1 MNKMKHRL
9 TALLTVCLAVSLT
22 ACSGETTPKEGV
34 QPSPSQNQ
42 ATDSAADHQASD
54 VSLKTIYPLKV
65 KDVTGEEFIFEKAPE
80 RIVSVSPAE
89 TETLFALGLEQ
100 QIMGVSDYDDYPA
113 STKDKPKMGSIMAPN
128 VESILAP
135 KPDIVFTGISMKE
148 ETVKKFRE
156 LGVKIFKVEPKTY
169 DDVIANIELYGKI
182 TDHQAE
188 AKKAVDELQKT
199 LDEVLAVVKPINQN
213 KKVYLEFSPGWTVGS
228 GEFLNQMI
236 ELAGGI
242 NVAGDT
248 KGWVQINEETIIKQN
263 PDVILY
269 TQGVVDSKTNQF
281 LEDIIRSRK
290 GWSGIEAI
298 KNNTVVG
305 LDQNIISRPGPRLA
319 QGLKEMAKAIYPDN
333 FT

>member
-1 MNKMKHRL
+1 MKKMKRTL
-9 TALLTVCLAVSLT
+9 TALLTLCLAVSLT
-22 ACSGETTPKEGV
+22 ACSGETPPKEGA

-42 ATDSAADHQASD
+42 PTDSASDNQATD
-54 VSLKTIYPLKV
+54 TTLKTIYPLKV
-65 KDVTGEEFIFEKAPE
+65 KDMTGEEFTFEKAPE

-100 QIMGVSDYDDYPA
+100 KITGVSDYDDYPE
-113 STKDKPKMGSIMAPN
+113 SVKDKPKMGSIMAPN
-128 VESILAP
+128 VESILAA
-135 KPDIVFTGISMKE
+135 KPDIVFSGISMKE

-182 TDHQAE
+182 TDRQAE
-188 AKKAVDELQKT
+188 AKKVVDELKKT
-199 LDEVLAVVKPINQN
+199 RDEIQAVVKDINQK
-213 KKVYLEFSPGWTVGS
+213 KKVYIEFAPGWTVGK

-242 NVAGDT
+242 NVAADT
-248 KGWVQINEETIIKQN
+248 QGWVQINEETIIKQN

-269 TQGVVDSKTNQF
+269 TLGVVDTKTNQS

-290 GWSGIEAI
+290 GWGGIEAV

-305 LDQNIISRPGPRLA
+305 LDQNVISRPGPRLA
-319 QGLKEMAKAIYPDN
+319 EGLKTIAKAIYPDK
-333 FT
+333 F

>member
-1 MNKMKHRL
+1 MKKMRRTL
-9 TALLTVCLAVSLT
+9 TALLTLCLAVSLT
-22 ACSGETTPKEGV
+22 ACSGETTPKDGAK
-34 QPSPSQNQ
+34 PAPSQNQ
-42 ATDSAADHQASD
+42 PTDSASDNQATD
-54 VSLKTIYPLKV
+54 ATLKTTYPLKV
-65 KDVTGEEFIFEKAPE
+65 KDMTGEEFTFEKAPE

-100 QIMGVSDYDDYPA
+100 KITGVSDYDDYPA
-113 STKDKPKMGSIMAPN
+113 SVKDKPKMGSIMAPN
-128 VESILAP
+128 VESILAA

-156 LGVKIFKVEPKTY
+156 IGLKVFKVEPKTY

-182 TDHQAE
+182 TDRQAE
-188 AKKAVDELQKT
+188 AKKVVDELKKT
-199 LDEVLAVVKPINQN
+199 RDEIQAVVKDINQK
-213 KKVYLEFSPGWTVGS
+213 KKVYIEFSPGWTVGK

-242 NVAGDT
+242 NVAADT
-248 KGWVQINEETIIKQN
+248 QGWVQINEETIIKQN

-269 TQGVVDSKTNQF
+269 TLGVVDTKTNQS

-290 GWSGIEAI
+290 GWSGIEAV

-305 LDQNIISRPGPRLA
+305 LDQNVISRPGPRLA
-319 QGLKEMAKAIYPDN
+319 EGLKAIAKAIYPDK
-333 FT
+333 F

>member
-1 MNKMKHRL
+1 MKKMKRTL
-9 TALLTVCLAVSLT
+9 TALLTLCLAVSLT
-22 ACSGETTPKEGV
+22 ACSGEKTPKEGA

-42 ATDSAADHQASD
+42 PTDSASD
-54 VSLKTIYPLKV
+54 NQVTDATLKTIYPLKV
-65 KDVTGEEFIFEKAPE
+65 KDMTGEEFTFEKAPE

-100 QIMGVSDYDDYPA
+100 KITGVSDYDDYPE
-113 STKDKPKMGSIMAPN
+113 SVKDKPKMGSIMAPN
-128 VESILAP
+128 VESILAA
-135 KPDIVFTGISMKE
+135 KPDIVFSGISMKE

-182 TDHQAE
+182 TDRQAE
-188 AKKAVDELQKT
+188 AKKVVDELKKT
-199 LDEVLAVVKPINQN
+199 RDEIQAVVKDINQK
-213 KKVYLEFSPGWTVGS
+213 KKVYIEFAPGWTVGK

-242 NVAGDT
+242 NVAADT
-248 KGWVQINEETIIKQN
+248 QGWVQINEETIIKQN

-269 TQGVVDSKTNQF
+269 TLGVVDTKTNQS

-290 GWSGIEAI
+290 GWSGIEAV

-305 LDQNIISRPGPRLA
+305 LDQNVISRPGPRLA
-319 QGLKEMAKAIYPDN
+319 EGLKTIAKAIYPDK
-333 FT
+333 F

>member
-1 MNKMKHRL
+1 MKKMKRTL
-9 TALLTVCLAVSLT
+9 TALLTLCLAVSLT
-22 ACSGETTPKEGV
+22 ACSGETTPKEGA

-42 ATDSAADHQASD
+42 PTDSASDNQATD
-54 VSLKTIYPLKV
+54 TTLKTIYPLKV
-65 KDVTGEEFIFEKAPE
+65 KDMTGEEFTFEKAPE

-100 QIMGVSDYDDYPA
+100 KITGVSDYDDYPA
-113 STKDKPKMGSIMAPN
+113 SVKDKPKMGSIMAPN
-128 VESILAP
+128 VESILAA
-135 KPDIVFTGISMKE
+135 KPDIVFSGISMKE

-182 TDHQAE
+182 TDRQAE
-188 AKKAVDELQKT
+188 AKKVVDELKKT
-199 LDEVLAVVKPINQN
+199 WDEIQAVVKDINQK
-213 KKVYLEFSPGWTVGS
+213 KKVYIEFAPGWTVGK

-242 NVAGDT
+242 NVAADT
-248 KGWVQINEETIIKQN
+248 QGWVQINEETIIKQN

-269 TQGVVDSKTNQF
+269 TLGVVDTKTNQS
-281 LEDIIRSRK
+281 LEDIIRLRK
-290 GWSGIEAI
+290 GWSGIEAV

-305 LDQNIISRPGPRLA
+305 LDQNVISRPGPRLA
-319 QGLKEMAKAIYPDN
+319 EGLKTIAKAIYPDK
-333 FT
+333 F